1 MHFDYYPLENSL
13 TKTFNYIKRFY
24 GLLMF
29 CFGFRVS
36 GTLFF
41 SFSFFLFLRRVSGT
55 LCGALYSGIAK

>member
-41 SFSFFLFLRRVSGT
+41 SFFE
-55 LCGALYSGIAK
+55 KN

>member
-36 GTLFF
+36 GTL
-41 SFSFFLFLRRVSGT
+41 
-55 LCGALYSGIAK
+55 CGALYSGIAK